1 MKNENVW
8 MKNVQLRSRI
18 FILLALFWMI
28 VIFYYSSKT
37 AVESTQDSMAVGMA
51 IGRLFVAD
59 YDELPE
65 SEQYDIAKCIEHP
78 IRKTAHAM
86 EYAVLGLLLTLG
98 LYANKKYALKRYF
111 MCRNILCPWMF
122 ATFYA
127 CTDEFHQLF
136 VPGRSGQIT
145 DVCIDSGG
153 ALFGVLCGVML
164 MIAIKP
170 GE

>member
-1 MKNENVW
+1 

-18 FILLALFWMI
+18 FVFFALLWMI

-37 AVESTQDSMAVGMA
+37 ADESTKDSMTVGVA

-59 YDELPE
+59 YDELSE
-65 SEQYDIAKCIEHP
+65 SEQYNIAKSIEHP

-86 EYAVLGLLLTLG
+86 EYAVLGLFLTLG
-98 LYANKKYALKRYF
+98 LYANKKYALKRYYV
-111 MCRNILCPWMF
+111 CRNLLCPWLL

-136 VPGRSGQIT
+136 VLGRSGQIT

-153 ALFGVLCGVML
+153 ALFGVVCGMFL

>member
-1 MKNENVW
+1 
-8 MKNVQLRSRI
+8 MKNVQLRSWI
-18 FILLALFWMI
+18 FIFLALLWMI

-37 AVESTQDSMAVGMA
+37 AVESTQDSMAVGMV
-51 IGRLFVAD
+51 ISRLFVVD
-59 YDELPE
+59 YDELPKC
-65 SEQYDIAKCIEHP
+65 EQYDIAKSIEHP

-86 EYAVLGLLLTLG
+86 EYAVLGLFLTLG
-98 LYANKKYALKRYF
+98 LYANKKYALKRYYV
-111 MCRNILCPWMF
+111 CRNLLCPWLL

-136 VPGRSGQIT
+136 VLGRSGQIT

-153 ALFGVLCGVML
+153 ALFGVVCGMFL

>member
-1 MKNENVW
+1 MKS
-8 MKNVQLRSRI
+8 LRFNNYI
-18 FILLALFWMI
+18 FWFLAILWMI
-28 VIFYYSSKT
+28 MIFYYSSKT
-37 AVESTQDSMAVGMA
+37 AVESTQDSMVVGMA

-59 YDELPE
+59 YDELPK
-65 SEQYDIAKCIEHP
+65 SEQYDIAKSIEHP

-86 EYAVLGLLLTLG
+86 EYAVLGLFLMLG
-98 LYANKKYALKRYF
+98 LYANKKYALKKYYV
-111 MCRNILCPWMF
+111 CRNLLCPWLF

-153 ALFGVLCGVML
+153 ALLGVVCGMIL

>member
-1 MKNENVW
+1 MKSLRF
-8 MKNVQLRSRI
+8 KNYI
-18 FILLALFWMI
+18 FWFLALLWMV
-28 VIFYYSSKT
+28 VIFHYSSKT

-65 SEQYDIAKCIEHP
+65 SEQYAIAKSIEHP

-98 LYANKKYALKRYF
+98 LYINKNYALKRYYV
-111 MCRNILCPWMF
+111 CRNLLCPWLL

-127 CTDEFHQLF
+127 CTDELHQLF
-136 VPGRSGQIT
+136 VSGRSGQVT

-153 ALFGVLCGVML
+153 AMFGVLCGVML
-164 MIAIKP
+164 MLMI
-170 GE
+170 ETHLVTSRRL

>member
-1 MKNENVW
+1 MKIIEL
-8 MKNVQLRSRI
+8 KRLFFI
-18 FILLALFWMI
+18 FLALLWMI

-65 SEQYDIAKCIEHP
+65 SEQYNIAKSIEHP

-86 EYAVLGLLLTLG
+86 EYAVLGLFLTFG
-98 LYANKKYALKRYF
+98 LYVNKKYTLKRYY
-111 MCRNILCPWMF
+111 MCRNLLCPWMF

-136 VPGRSGQIT
+136 VPGRSGQIS

-153 ALFGVLCGVML
+153 ALFGVLCGVILML
-164 MIAIKP
+164 MI
-170 GE
+170 ETHMVTSRRL

>member
-1 MKNENVW
+1 

-18 FILLALFWMI
+18 FIFLTLLWMV

-65 SEQYDIAKCIEHP
+65 SEQYNIAKSIEHP

-86 EYAVLGLLLTLG
+86 EYAVLGLFLTLG
-98 LYANKKYALKRYF
+98 LYANKKYTLKRYYV
-111 MCRNILCPWMF
+111 CRNLLCPWLL

-136 VPGRSGQIT
+136 VLGRSGQIS

-153 ALFGVLCGVML
+153 ALLGVVCGMFL

>member
-1 MKNENVW
+1 MENL
-8 MKNVQLRSRI
+8 QLRKWI
-18 FILLALFWMI
+18 FVFLALLWMI

-37 AVESTQDSMAVGMA
+37 AVESTQDSMVVGMA

-59 YDELPE
+59 YDELSE
-65 SEQYDIAKCIEHP
+65 REQYDIAKSIEHP

-86 EYAVLGLLLTLG
+86 EYAVLGLFLTLG
-98 LYANKKYALKRYF
+98 LYANKKYALKRYYV
-111 MCRNILCPWMF
+111 CRNLLCPWLF

-136 VPGRSGQIT
+136 VPGRSGQIS

-153 ALFGVLCGVML
+153 ALFGVVCGMIL